1 MPAPAGWYRRL
12 ALVSAVALCIRVA
25 YVLVSKR
32 HAAATGDAFYFHLQ
46 ADLLV
51 TGKGWFID
59 PWAWSVHHTV
69 VQSAYHP
76 PLWTLVLALPA
87 ALGAQSFLSQL
98 LWSCVVGTAAVA
110 VTGLAGRQVAG
121 PRAGLLAAA
130 IAAVYPNYWL
140 NDGSGL
146 SETLVLLLVAAV
158 VLVSYQ
164 LWRSPSL
171 VKGALLGALCALAAL
186 TRAELALL
194 VPLVLVPVCLV
205 ARRAPVR
212 RRVAVAAMGIA
223 VALVTVAPWIGFNL
237 SRFDHVELISSEFGT
252 GLASADCN
260 STFYGPFI
268 GYWSFAC
275 QARRH
280 CGVVPVQADE
290 AEADARCRSIG
301 WAYIRRQSSQIPVV
315 ALARVGREFGFYAPV
330 QQLNLDGGFPR
341 LMSFETAALRLGR
354 RRPRDVL
361 LPPGG
366 GRWWGGGAAPSRGRR
381 GAPRGRAR
389 QRRGGRRAP
398 VRRHPLPHALRGRPG
413 RPRRRRPRPP
423 PRQRRPGT
431 GSARHGVNAGG
442 TRAKSPAQP
451 PHNPDPQV
459 SGGAGRHYP
468 G

>member
-1 MPAPAGWYRRL
+1 MATAPVGWYRQL
-12 ALVSAVALCIRVA
+12 AGVSAVALCIRVT

-32 HAAATGDAFYFHLQ
+32 HAVPAGDAFYFHLQ

-59 PWAWSVHHTV
+59 PWAWSLHHAV

-98 LWSCVVGTAAVA
+98 LWSCVVGSAAVA
-110 VTGLAGRQVAG
+110 VTGLAARHAAG

-171 VKGALLGALCALAAL
+171 TRGALLGALCALAAL

-205 ARRAPVR
+205 ARHADLR
-212 RRVAVAAMGIA
+212 RRVALAATGIT
-223 VALVTVAPWIGFNL
+223 VALLTVAPWIGFNL

-252 GLASADCN
+252 GLASANCN
-260 STFYGPFI
+260 STYYGPFI

-275 QARRH
+275 QSRRD

-290 AEADARCRSIG
+290 SEADVRCRSIG
-301 WAYIRRQSSQIPVV
+301 WAYIRHQSSQLPVV
-315 ALARVGREFGFYAPV
+315 TLARVGREFGFFAPI

-341 LMSFETAALRLGR
+341 LMSFEQRPFDWAVVGLGMYYCLLAAAVGGVVLLR
-354 RRPRDVL
+354 RRGATVL
-361 LPPGG
+361 PLVGVLVNVVVAAMLLYGSTRFRTPFEVVLAILGG
-366 GRWWGGGAAPSRGRR
+366 VALERGLKLVRRGRR
-381 GAPRGRAR
+381 
-389 QRRGGRRAP
+389 Q
-398 VRRHPLPHALRGRPG
+398 
-413 RPRRRRPRPP
+413 
-423 PRQRRPGT
+423 
-431 GSARHGVNAGG
+431 
-442 TRAKSPAQP
+442 
-451 PHNPDPQV
+451 PDPTSV
-459 SGGAGRHYP
+459 
-468 G
+468 